1 MPDLDRLNTT
11 LAGMPVKAY
20 TVPKSKKD
28 ETMKTILILA
38 MAVMLTACSG
48 HVAPPEVKLGKKC
61 TLSDDG
67 SIVYSYVWFHK
78 KGTELSATAEAC
90 DQLK

>member
-11 LAGMPVKAY
+11 LAGEPVKVCG
-20 TVPKSKKD
+20 VPKSKKD
-28 ETMKTILILA
+28 EKMKTILILA

-61 TLSDDG
+61 TVSDDG

>member
-1 MPDLDRLNTT
+1 
-11 LAGMPVKAY
+11 
-20 TVPKSKKD
+20 
-28 ETMKTILILA
+28 
-38 MAVMLTACSG
+38 MLTACSG
-48 HVAPPEVKLGKKC
+48 HVAPPEVKLGKRC
-61 TLSDDG
+61 SLSDDG

>member
-1 MPDLDRLNTT
+1 
-11 LAGMPVKAY
+11 
-20 TVPKSKKD
+20 
-28 ETMKTILILA
+28 
-38 MAVMLTACSG
+38 MAVMLSACSG

-61 TLSDDG
+61 TVADDG

-78 KGTELSATAEAC
+78 KGTELSASAEAC